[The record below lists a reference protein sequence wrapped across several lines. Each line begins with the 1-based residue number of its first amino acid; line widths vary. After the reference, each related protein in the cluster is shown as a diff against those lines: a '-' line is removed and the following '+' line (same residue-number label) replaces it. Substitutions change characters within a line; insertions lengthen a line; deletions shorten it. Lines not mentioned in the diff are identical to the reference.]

1 MKITSAIVFFLR
13 KLLMELLDHG
23 LLVLTKICLREDL
36 GDNARAAPA
45 AHLQFLLL
53 VQLGLQQALPRG
65 NVSDPRKIPSFQ
77 LHTAN
82 AQMKT

>member
-1 MKITSAIVFFLR
+1 
-13 KLLMELLDHG
+13 MELLDHG
-23 LLVLTKICLREDL
+23 LLVLSKICLREDL

-45 AHLQFLLL
+45 AYLQFLLL

-65 NVSDPRKIPSFQ
+65 NVSDPRKVPSFQ
-77 LHTAN
+77 LHRHTAH